1 MIRKKMT
8 SAAGDW
14 TSPPYMEDSLYR
26 CNSLLAQ
33 PTPDTEGSHSLK
45 SVLCVWALSELV
57 RVNTC
62 PDGMAHSFPYCN
74 GHFLS

>member
-26 CNSLLAQ
+26 CNSLLA
-33 PTPDTEGSHSLK
+33 PTTTSPPVTEGSPFLK
-45 SVLCVWALSELV
+45 SALCIWALSELV
-57 RVNTC
+57 RVSKYA
-62 PDGMAHSFPYCN
+62 P
-74 GHFLS
+74 